1 MQPFATH
8 TGLVAPLDRVN
19 VDTDQMVP
27 KQFLKALTREGFG
40 RILFY
45 DWRYLPGEKPNPES
59 VLNFPRYKGAS
70 VLLARANFGCG
81 SSREHAP
88 WGVKDYGF
96 RVIIAPS
103 YADIFYNN
111 CFKNGILP
119 ATLPEEQVEELF
131 QRTEKEEGY
140 SLTVNLP
147 NQTIADKH
155 GLMFKFEIAPSRKE
169 VLLKGLDD
177 IGTSMQQ
184 AAAIDAY
191 ERSEEHTSE
200 LQSRL
205 HLVCRLLLEKKNKLT
220 CYIIEDPNAFLT
232 ERPDTSLIVFH
243 MKSAI
248 LDELI
253 RYLVDTMQQLAE
265 PEGHACM
272 VSRI

>member
-1 MQPFATH
+1 MQPFSTH
-8 TGLVAPLDRVN
+8 TGMVIPLDRVN

-45 DWRYLPGEKPNPES
+45 DWRYLPGEKPNPEF

-96 RVIIAPS
+96 HVVVAPS

-119 ATLPEEQVEELF
+119 ATLPEEQIEELF

-177 IGTSMQQ
+177 IGTTLVHEPDITTTPTATEAASVIGFSFFQ
-184 AAAIDAY
+184 APPRLKIDAPLK
-191 ERSEEHTSE
+191 RRLRRLRRRRRPEHLGNKNS
-200 LQSRL
+200 
-205 HLVCRLLLEKKNKLT
+205 CKNKQRANHRSLT
-220 CYIIEDPNAFLT
+220 
-232 ERPDTSLIVFH
+232 
-243 MKSAI
+243 
-248 LDELI
+248 
-253 RYLVDTMQQLAE
+253 
-265 PEGHACM
+265 
-272 VSRI
+272 